1 MERLGRLRTAQ
12 QHLDRLSRL
21 FETWS
26 RELLADKNG
35 AIAAAERSEQLAR
48 EVMANRPQG
57 GGADG
62 GTPQWG
68 DTNVADANGTGWGA
82 PSPARVRRRAARS
95 RVVSVTRG

>member
-12 QHLDRLSRL
+12 QHLDWLSRL

-48 EVMANRPQG
+48 EVMANP
-57 GGADG
+57 
-62 GTPQWG
+62 
-68 DTNVADANGTGWGA
+68 
-82 PSPARVRRRAARS
+82 RS
-95 RVVSVTRG
+95 IREAITKHRQATL